1 MSRKPVLPYDIRQE
15 CLWIVRGYDRRVRAY
30 HEARR
35 EIIDGAACGF
45 VDTKAAKGKPGVR
58 VFLPHGTGDSRPAEN
73 KMEQLAAIEDWPETQ
88 RMRAVENAKL
98 HIGLDI
104 QNEELRQRLTEG
116 ILLNCMSHK
125 QYPYMLLNLPGI
137 SEHGFKRRKEKFL
150 IEIAEFLNLI

>member
-15 CLWIVRGYDRRVRAY
+15 CLWIVRGYDRRVKAY

-45 VDTKAAKGKPGVR
+45 ADKKNGER
-58 VFLPHGTGDSRPAEN
+58 VYLPHGTGDSRPAEN
-73 KMEQLAAIEDWPETQ
+73 KMEQLTAIEDWPETQ

-98 HIGLDI
+98 HIGLDLE
-104 QNEELRQRLTEG
+104 NEELRQRLTEG

-150 IEIAEFLNLI
+150 IEIADFLDLI